1 MQRPELQRALGT
13 IDATAIALGAIIG
26 AGIFVTISVA
36 AAASG
41 TSFLLAIPV
50 AALIAFFS
58 GLSATELGI
67 TFPRAGGT
75 YEFAG
80 RLISRGTGFIIGWIF
95 VLAGITASSTYV
107 LAFAGYLQ
115 PLLPDVPLQFV
126 APLLALLATATAYFG
141 IRFSAI
147 TITAL
152 VIVKIL
158 VLVLFVAITAPAV
171 RLENLFPLVPENTVG
186 LFRAVALMF
195 FAYTGF
201 ARPVTLAE
209 EVKSPETTLPRSLV
223 VSLSTSMVLYLAVS
237 SAALG
242 VLGIA
247 SLSRSLAPLSLAA
260 AGAVGQTGALLIS
273 TGAFIAIASI
283 LLTEVLGLSRV
294 VFAMSRNGD
303 LPGWVGTIHP
313 SYRVPGRAIVLIG
326 VTVAGLSAITD
337 LSSVLAA
344 SSLALLLYY
353 GLTNFTALR
362 LGKKKLYSRAVSV
375 LGFIATLSLA
385 LTLPATTI
393 LTDAIVIA
401 AGLAYYYL
409 IKPRVTRL
417 PG

>member
-1 MQRPELQRALGT
+1 MHRPELQRALGT
-13 IDATAIALGAIIG
+13 TDATAVALGAIIG
-26 AGIFVTISVA
+26 AGIFVTISLA

-41 TSFLLAIPV
+41 TSFLLAIPI

-80 RLISRGTGFIIGWIF
+80 RLVSRGSGFIIGWIF

-115 PLLPDVPLQFV
+115 PLLPGVPLQLV
-126 APLLALLATATAYFG
+126 APLLALLATAIAYFG
-141 IRFSAI
+141 VRFSVR
-147 TITAL
+147 TVMAL
-152 VIVKIL
+152 VVVKISIL
-158 VLVLFVAITAPAV
+158 ALFVVISAPAV
-171 RLENLFPLVPENTVG
+171 RLENLFPLIPENTVG
-186 LFRAVALMF
+186 LFRAVALIF

-223 VSLSTSMVLYLAVS
+223 ASLSTSMILYLAVS
-237 SAALG
+237 FVALG

-247 SLSRSLAPLSLAA
+247 ALAGSLAPLSLAA
-260 AGAVGQTGALLIS
+260 GNAVGRTGVVIIS
-273 TGAFIAIASI
+273 IGAFIAIASV

-294 VFAMSRNGD
+294 IFAMSRNGD
-303 LPGWVGTIHP
+303 LPGWVGAIHP
-313 SYRVPGRAIVLIG
+313 RYRVPGRAIILIG
-326 VTVAGLSAITD
+326 AVVAVLSAFTN
-337 LSSVLAA
+337 LSSVLEA

-362 LGKKKLYSRAVSV
+362 LGKRKLYSQTVSV
-375 LGFIATLSLA
+375 LGFITTLSLA
-385 LTLPATTI
+385 LTLPSRTI
-393 LTDAIVIA
+393 LIDAIVIA
-401 AGLAYYYL
+401 VGIAYYYM
-409 IKPRVTRL
+409 IKPRVIHL
-417 PG
+417 AK